1 MDDGNW
7 PEAKRWLYT
16 MIKLL
21 SLRDLHNARTF
32 AIRTRELDP
41 TYEALEHLL
50 MVIHTLLAGDS

>member
-1 MDDGNW
+1 
-7 PEAKRWLYT
+7 